1 MHDVA
6 VIGGGPAGSTAA
18 YVLAREGVRTVLLER
33 ERFPRHHIGESLLPR
48 AGGLYRRLGLL
59 PVLEREG
66 FTPKYGA
73 FVVSNDGGVELEI
86 NFFNNAQRNPDLVA
100 WEVER
105 ERFDHLLL
113 DHARRAGAEVR
124 EGVAVLDADAREDA
138 PCRLRLRDDAGR
150 ESSLEAR
157 WIVDAS
163 GQSSLLAKLHDLRVR
178 HPSHRKIAVYARYK
192 GMPRREGF
200 RAGNVD
206 LVLGPGGW
214 FWLIPLRDDLTSVG
228 FVSDVARWK
237 ATGLSPEALLEDA
250 IRRSPFVFGRL
261 RHAPRVTP
269 VWTASNY
276 SYSSRRLAGPGFVLV
291 GDAAE
296 FLDPIW
302 STGVMLAMRSG
313 ERAALDLAAALR
325 SGRPLRADVF
335 DDYERTFRRW
345 TKHHFAMIE
354 AFYSPGFA
362 EVFLNRRETL
372 GMAEAVTA
380 LLAGQS
386 EQGWLDRLRV
396 RLFLLL
402 IRLNRRFKFL
412 KDPRSPEAAIPHA

>member
-18 YVLAREGVRTVLLER
+18 YVLAREGVRAVVLER

-48 AGGLYRRLGLL
+48 AGGIYRRLALL
-59 PVLEREG
+59 PALEREG

-105 ERFDHLLL
+105 ERFDLLLL

-124 EGVAVLDADAREDA
+124 EGVTVLDAETREDA
-138 PCRLRLRDDAGR
+138 PCRLRLREESGR
-150 ESSLEAR
+150 ESTLEAR
-157 WIVDAS
+157 WVVDAS
-163 GQSSLLAKLHDLRVR
+163 GQSSLLAKIHDLRVR
-178 HPSHRKIAVYARYK
+178 HPSHRKIACYARYR
-192 GMPRREGF
+192 GMPRREGY

-228 FVSDVARWK
+228 FVADVARWK
-237 ATGLSPEALLEDA
+237 ESGLSPEDFLADA
-250 IRRSPFVFGRL
+250 VRRSPFVFGRL
-261 RHAPRVTP
+261 RSAERVTP

-313 ERAALDLAAALR
+313 ERAALDLARALR
-325 SGRPLRADVF
+325 SGRPLRADLF
-335 DDYERTFRRW
+335 AAYERTFRKW
-345 TKHHFAMIE
+345 TRHHFAMIE

-362 EVFLNRRETL
+362 EVFLNRRNTL

-396 RLFLLL
+396 RLFFLL
-402 IRLNRRFKFL
+402 IRLNNRFKFL

>member
-18 YVLAREGVRTVLLER
+18 YVLAREGVRAVVLER

-48 AGGLYRRLGLL
+48 AGGIYRRLALL
-59 PVLEREG
+59 PALEREG

-105 ERFDHLLL
+105 ERFDLLLL

-124 EGVAVLDADAREDA
+124 ESVTVLDAETREDA
-138 PCRLRLRDDAGR
+138 PCRLRLRDESGR
-150 ESSLEAR
+150 ESTLEAR
-157 WIVDAS
+157 WVVDAS
-163 GQSSLLAKLHDLRVR
+163 GQSSLLAKIHDLRVR
-178 HPSHRKIAVYARYK
+178 HPSHRKIACYARYR
-192 GMPRREGF
+192 GMPRREGY

-228 FVSDVARWK
+228 FVADVARWK
-237 ATGLSPEALLEDA
+237 ESGLSPEDFLADA

-261 RHAPRVTP
+261 RSAERVTP

-313 ERAALDLAAALR
+313 ERAALDLARALR
-325 SGRPLRADVF
+325 SGRPLRADLF
-335 DDYERTFRRW
+335 AAYERTFRKW
-345 TKHHFAMIE
+345 TRHHFAMIE

-362 EVFLNRRETL
+362 EVFLNRRNTL

-396 RLFLLL
+396 RLFFLL
-402 IRLNRRFKFL
+402 IRLNNRFKFL

>member
-1 MHDVA
+1 MHDAA

-18 YVLAREGVRTVLLER
+18 YVLAREGVRTVVLER
-33 ERFPRHHIGESLLPR
+33 ERFPRPHIGESLLPR
-48 AGGLYRRLGLL
+48 AGGIYRRLGLL

-66 FTPKYGA
+66 FVPKYGA
-73 FVVSNDGGVELEI
+73 FIVSNDGGVELEI
-86 NFFNNAQRNPDLVA
+86 NFFNNARRNPDLVA

-105 ERFDHLLL
+105 ERFDELLL

-124 EGVAVLDADAREDA
+124 EGVTVLDAETRQDA
-138 PCRLRLRDDAGR
+138 PCRLRLRDDSGR
-150 ESSLEAR
+150 ESFLEAR

-163 GQSSLLAKLHDLRVR
+163 GQGSLLAKLHGLRVP
-178 HPSHRKIAVYARYK
+178 HPTHRKIACYARYK
-192 GMPRREGF
+192 GMPRREGY

-214 FWLIPLRDDLTSVG
+214 FWLIPLRGDLTSVG
-228 FVSDVARWK
+228 FVADTARWK
-237 ATGLSPEALLEDA
+237 ESGLSPEDFLADA
-250 IRRSPFVFGRL
+250 VRRSPFVSGRL
-261 RHAPRVTP
+261 RSAERVTP

-276 SYSSRRLAGPGFVLV
+276 SYFSRRLAGPGFVLV

-313 ERAALDLAAALR
+313 ERAALELARALR
-325 SGRPLRADVF
+325 RGHPLRAEIF
-335 DDYERTFRRW
+335 DGYERAFRAW
-345 TKHHFAMIE
+345 TRHHFAMIE

-362 EVFLNRRETL
+362 EVFLNRRNTL
-372 GMAEAVTA
+372 GIAEAVTA

-396 RLFLLL
+396 RLFFLL
-402 IRLNRRFKFL
+402 IRLNNRFKFL

>member
-18 YVLAREGVRTVLLER
+18 YVLAREGVRVVVLER

-48 AGGLYRRLGLL
+48 AGGIYRRLALL
-59 PVLEREG
+59 PALEREG

-86 NFFNNAQRNPDLVA
+86 NFFNNARRNPDLVA

-105 ERFDHLLL
+105 ERFDLLLL

-124 EGVAVLDADAREDA
+124 EGVTVLDAETREDA
-138 PCRLRLRDDAGR
+138 PCRLRLRDESGR
-150 ESSLEAR
+150 ESTLEAR
-157 WIVDAS
+157 WVVDAG
-163 GQSSLLAKLHDLRVR
+163 GQSSLLAKIHDLRVR
-178 HPSHRKIAVYARYK
+178 HPSHRKIACYARYR
-192 GMPRREGF
+192 GMPRREGY

-228 FVSDVARWK
+228 FVADVARWK
-237 ATGLSPEALLEDA
+237 ESGLSPEDFLADA

-261 RHAPRVTP
+261 RTAERVTP

-302 STGVMLAMRSG
+302 STGVMLALRSG
-313 ERAALDLAAALR
+313 ERAALDLARALR
-325 SGRPLRADVF
+325 SGRPLRADLF
-335 DDYERTFRRW
+335 AAYERTFRKW
-345 TKHHFAMIE
+345 TRRHFAMIE

-362 EVFLNRRETL
+362 EVFLNRRNTL
-372 GMAEAVTA
+372 GIAEAVTA

-396 RLFLLL
+396 RLFFLL
-402 IRLNRRFKFL
+402 IRLNNRFKFL